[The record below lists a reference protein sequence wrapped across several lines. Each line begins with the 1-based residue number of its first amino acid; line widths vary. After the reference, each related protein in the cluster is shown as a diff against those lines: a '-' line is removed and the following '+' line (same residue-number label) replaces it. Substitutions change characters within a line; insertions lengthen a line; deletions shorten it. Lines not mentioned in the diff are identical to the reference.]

1 MSDKIYDVAVV
12 GGGSAGTMAALRSVL
27 NNDET
32 ILFPGSGKD
41 KKRSRAMW
49 VAKVENMPGHL
60 EYKKGIEQ
68 PNREQLTWLST
79 ESDLKDRFHW
89 MKNIGVISIKK
100 EGDIFVLTDSK
111 DNVHKANYVIICTGV
126 MDRQPEI
133 QGEITPVFPYAN
145 NQSIDYCLRCDGHH
159 IYGKNTGVIGHSN
172 VAAWVAAMLHERY
185 EPPTMNI
192 FTNGEDPEFGDE
204 VLELIDRYGIEV
216 YEGEIL
222 NINGDTKAGKLESI
236 EVMGSGII
244 DVEMTFVSLG
254 MIVYNE
260 LAKSLGAEVD
270 DRGFVITNEKG
281 ETNID
286 KLYVAGDLRAGV
298 KKQIY
303 TAWDT
308 AVDSAD
314 DINARIR
321 RLKRNNG

>member
-1 MSDKIYDVAVV
+1 MSEKIYDVAII

-32 ILFPGSGKD
+32 ILFPGTGKD
-41 KKRSRAMW
+41 KKKSRAMW
-49 VAKVENMPGHL
+49 VTKVENMPGHL

-68 PNREQLTWLST
+68 PNRESLTWLSE
-79 ESDLKDRFHW
+79 ESELKDKFHW
-89 MKNIGVISIKK
+89 MKNKGITEIKK
-100 EGDIFVLTDSK
+100 EGDLFILK
-111 DNVHKANYVIICTGV
+111 DNKEELYKANYVIIATGV
-126 MDRQPEI
+126 MDVQPMI
-133 QGEITPVFPYAN
+133 QGEMAPVFPYAN

-159 IYGKNTGVIGHSN
+159 IYGKETGIIGHGN
-172 VAAWVAAMLHERY
+172 GAGWVAAMLYERY
-185 EPPTMNI
+185 QPPAMKI
-192 FTNGEDPEFGDE
+192 FTNGETPEFDE
-204 VLELIDRYGIEV
+204 EVSALIEKYGIEV

-222 NINGDTKAGKLESI
+222 GINGDTKAGKLESF
-236 EVMGSGII
+236 EVMGDGVI
-244 DVEMTFVSLG
+244 DVQMSFVSLG

-270 DRGFVITNEKG
+270 NRGFVITNEKG

-286 KLYVAGDLRAGV
+286 RLYVAGDLRAGV

-321 RLKRNNG
+321 RFKRNQ